1 MNGSRRGFA
10 MLVGAWDVGW
20 RIVAVRRALKNHDR
34 KWLFPLLTVSS
45 AGILPILYLFK
56 FGARAKAEQE
66 PQSSGATGG

>member
-1 MNGSRRGFA
+1 MNGSRRRIA
-10 MLVGAWDVGW
+10 MVVGAWDVGW

-56 FGARAKAEQE
+56 FGRRAE
-66 PQSSGATGG
+66 PAATTGEAPAT